1 MIIHQTAR
9 EKKPWQNANIDK
21 RASIS
26 RLENCQF
33 ACHSK
38 WYYKVQQSLGPFL
51 KIIVM
56 HKPKKKI

>member
-38 WYYKVQQSLGPFL
+38 WYYRCNKDSAQF
-51 KIIVM
+51 
-56 HKPKKKI
+56 